1 MGKME
6 TASAAQNLSDLP
18 YKKTL
23 QLRWKESQEQIFKGE
38 QYVKQSRK
46 INFREYPSRVF
57 NPEKDHSKN
66 IKGE

>member
-23 QLRWKESQEQIFKGE
+23 QLRWKKAKNRFSKES
-38 QYVKQSRK
+38 
-46 INFREYPSRVF
+46 NM
-57 NPEKDHSKN
+57 
-66 IKGE
+66 